1 MKHTLAVFFWVVFT
15 TTLTSCAVYDS
26 QRLTRTELY
35 FGLSKPNGA
44 YISETDWQAFADSV
58 ITPAFPL
65 GSTIVNGSGQ
75 WLGNNGRLISE
86 PSKVLIVFSKMTKT
100 QSRKIEQVRQQYK
113 TLFKQEAVM
122 RVDKKMRVGF

>member
-1 MKHTLAVFFWVVFT
+1 MKQTYFLLVLFCAANF
-15 TTLTSCAVYDS
+15 TSCSVYEGH
-26 QRLTRTELY
+26 RLTRTELY
-35 FGLSKPNGA
+35 FGLSKPDGTFIA
-44 YISETDWQAFADSV
+44 EKDWQAFADSV
-58 ITPAFPL
+58 ITPTFSE

-86 PSKVLIVFSKMTKT
+86 PSKVLIVFSKMSKK

-122 RVDKKMRVGF
+122 RVDEKMRVGF